1 MLCNPTENQHPSQLA
16 GSAWPKTA
24 QTTKPQTAENLAAC
38 SFSTAI
44 SCVQERDAYAQQL
57 EELVQNME
65 SLLQEKEQ
73 SDRQLSEKEDQL
85 DALRRSVRELEDEVQ
100 SAGAA
105 LETAQSESDKVRLVD
120 VLASLLHGRYLL
132 HACIVEF

>member
-1 MLCNPTENQHPSQLA
+1 MAKDSLKDKARQL
-16 GSAWPKTA
+16 K
-24 QTTKPQTAENLAAC
+24 NLAAY

-44 SCVQERDAYAQQL
+44 SFVQERDAYAQQL

-73 SDRQLSEKEDQL
+73 SDRQLNMKDDQL
-85 DALRRSVRELEDEVQ
+85 DALRRTVRELEDEVQ

-105 LETAQSESDKVRLVD
+105 LETAQSESIKVRLVD
-120 VLASLLHGRYLL
+120 VLGKPFTWTLHVACL
-132 HACIVEF
+132 HCRVFRPALSRC